1 MKKAQAFSLSEET
14 IKKLNILSKVMG
26 FNKSVIV
33 ENQITKF
40 IEQVENGMYDG
51 IENISEKIKK
61 EYDNENL

>member
-33 ENQITKF
+33 ENQIMKF

-51 IENISEKIKK
+51 IENISEKIKE
-61 EYDNENL
+61 EYGKENL